1 MLPGQADSTR
11 ALVEREQMII
21 EWFKVDKT
29 VAYVA
34 LVVGLFIIIIA
45 YFSGGRENR
54 HKLIFSILSSV
65 VIGILT
71 MPLFIKFGIWVG
83 LFGYQWGEIVLMTI
97 YVLYIAALSC
107 NAYEIVTVSAKEA
120 RPN

>member
-11 ALVEREQMII
+11 AVVEREQMII

-54 HKLIFSILSSV
+54 HKLIFSILSSA

-71 MPLFIKFGIWVG
+71 MPLFIKFGIWIG
-83 LFGYQWGEIVLMTI
+83 LFGYQWGEILLMTI
-97 YVLYIAALSC
+97 YIFYIAALSC

>member
-1 MLPGQADSTR
+1 MLPGPADSTST
-11 ALVEREQMII
+11 LVEREQMII

-54 HKLIFSILSSV
+54 PKLIFSILSSV
-65 VIGILT
+65 VIGVLT
-71 MPLFIKFGIWVG
+71 LPLFIKFGIWVG

-97 YVLYIAALSC
+97 YILYIAALSC

>member
-1 MLPGQADSTR
+1 MLPGHADSTR
-11 ALVEREQMII
+11 ALVEREQMVI
-21 EWFKVDKT
+21 EWFKVDRT

-34 LVVGLFIIIIA
+34 LVVGLFIILIA

-54 HKLIFSILSSV
+54 AKLIFSILSSV

-97 YVLYIAALSC
+97 YILYIAALSC